1 MDVTLQVLEQAGEA
15 LLGLLM
21 QPYYYVGLLLLML
34 YFYWQMK
41 LERRMFHVK
50 LHSPSK
56 RWLLS
61 VLWGWAVGLTAS
73 VPMLFLGSL
82 LQVDAL
88 LWLWTI
94 TLILSLFRIRFL
106 CFTYATGIL
115 TLLHAI
121 AVIIEDMEIIKIESS
136 ILLRIWE
143 SLTMIHA
150 PSLLA
155 LIAILHL
162 LESLLM
168 KLQAAEVTT
177 PIYIESKRGKTIG
190 AMQFQAFW
198 IIPVFLLV
206 PDSSTLSLAWT
217 PWFSGP
223 WQEGWAWITFPVL
236 IGFSEWSRSQ
246 WPEPKLRRSAK
257 RMLMYSVVVLAMAI
271 GAEMLTWLIIPA
283 AVAILVMHEFFIVRD
298 RFHEEDQPPMY
309 VHDERG
315 LLVLDVIPGSPAE
328 ELGIS
333 SGEVLRRVNGKDVRS
348 QEMLHQAI
356 RENAAFIKLEVINR
370 DDESKFLQRAMYEGE
385 HHQLG
390 IILSP
395 DDETQRKITAKK
407 SGLLAM
413 FK

>member
-1 MDVTLQVLEQAGEA
+1 M
-15 LLGLLM
+15 
-21 QPYYYVGLLLLML
+21 
-34 YFYWQMK
+34 
-41 LERRMFHVK
+41 H
-50 LHSPSK
+50 
-56 RWLLS
+56 
-61 VLWGWAVGLTAS
+61 
-73 VPMLFLGSL
+73 
-82 LQVDAL
+82 
-88 LWLWTI
+88 
-94 TLILSLFRIRFL
+94 
-106 CFTYATGIL
+106 
-115 TLLHAI
+115 
-121 AVIIEDMEIIKIESS
+121 
-136 ILLRIWE
+136 
-143 SLTMIHA
+143 